1 MTTGPSFSYT
11 VGEPMDA
18 NNKVDSNSEVLV
30 DSIDGSRRIIDLD
43 SVLSGTVILVDH
55 VEYMKVLSGV
65 WVRYTGST
73 ISSEE
78 LASRIRMAQGGDLPV
93 ILIHVS

>member
-1 MTTGPSFSYT
+1 MES
-11 VGEPMDA
+11 GEPGGTKDKI
-18 NNKVDSNSEVLV
+18 NLNSEVLV
-30 DSIDGSRRIIDLD
+30 DSIDGSSRIIDLG
-43 SVLSGTVILVDH
+43 SVLSGAVILVNH